1 MMARFGRSL
10 SSEWRKVTAT
20 KTWWILA
27 LVFLG
32 YAAMMAAPFAFLYG
46 EIAGQG
52 TGAAALTDTA
62 ALTVYST
69 TATFGYVIPLVF
81 GALAAT
87 NELRHGTL
95 GVTFAIEPRRGIVL
109 AGKAAALA
117 IVGAILA
124 LAGLFGAV
132 GAGVPV
138 LAYHG
143 GLALAGTAA
152 APAIVGATLAL
163 AGLFGAVGAGVPVL
177 AYNEVPTL
185 LAEGGTWGLFLRVA
199 IAIAMWAIIGFG
211 VGLIVKN
218 QAFAIVLAIGFTQF
232 IEPVLRIG
240 AQAWEWSA
248 TLGKFLPGAAMDSF
262 VGASALNDMAATD
275 PSMPEMNTSLGM
287 GAGFGVLAAY
297 AVVSCAIGWV
307 LRLRADVD

>member
-138 LAYHG
+138 LAY
-143 GLALAGTAA
+143 
-152 APAIVGATLAL
+152 
-163 AGLFGAVGAGVPVL
+163 
-177 AYNEVPTL
+177 NDVPTL

-199 IAIAMWAIIGFG
+199 VAIAMWAIIGFG

-275 PSMPEMNTSLGM
+275 PSMPEMNASLGM

>member
-52 TGAAALTDTA
+52 TDAAALTDTA

-138 LAYHG
+138 LAY
-143 GLALAGTAA
+143 
-152 APAIVGATLAL
+152 
-163 AGLFGAVGAGVPVL
+163 
-177 AYNEVPTL
+177 NDVPTL

-199 IAIAMWAIIGFG
+199 VAIAMWAIIGFG

-275 PSMPEMNTSLGM
+275 PSMPEMNASLGM

>member
-1 MMARFGRSL
+1 MIARFGRSL

-27 LVFLG
+27 LVFLA
-32 YAAMMAAPFAFLYG
+32 YAAMMAAPFAFLFG
-46 EIAGQG
+46 EVAGQAPE
-52 TGAAALTDTA
+52 AAAFTESA

-109 AGKAAALA
+109 GGKAAALA

-124 LAGLFGAV
+124 VAGL
-132 GAGVPV
+132 
-138 LAYHG
+138 L
-143 GLALAGTAA
+143 
-152 APAIVGATLAL
+152 
-163 AGLFGAVGAGVPVL
+163 GAVGAGVPVL
-177 AYNEVPTL
+177 AYNDVPTL
-185 LAEGGTWGLFLRVA
+185 LAEVGTWGLFLRVA
-199 IAIAMWAIIGFG
+199 IAVAMWAIIGFG

-275 PSMPEMNTSLGM
+275 PTMPEMSTSLGM

>member
-138 LAYHG
+138 LAY
-143 GLALAGTAA
+143 
-152 APAIVGATLAL
+152 
-163 AGLFGAVGAGVPVL
+163 
-177 AYNEVPTL
+177 NDVPTL
-185 LAEGGTWGLFLRVA
+185 LAEGGTWGLLLRVA
-199 IAIAMWAIIGFG
+199 LAIAMWG
-211 VGLIVKN
+211 VSGGGGGRIVQN
-218 QAFAIVLAIGFTQF
+218 H
-232 IEPVLRIG
+232 
-240 AQAWEWSA
+240 
-248 TLGKFLPGAAMDSF
+248 
-262 VGASALNDMAATD
+262 
-275 PSMPEMNTSLGM
+275 
-287 GAGFGVLAAY
+287 
-297 AVVSCAIGWV
+297 AVA
-307 LRLRADVD
+307 

>member
-1 MMARFGRSL
+1 MIARFGRSL

-32 YAAMMAAPFAFLYG
+32 YAAMMAAPFAFLFG
-46 EIAGQG
+46 EIAGPAPD
-52 TGAAALTDTA
+52 AAALTDSA

-117 IVGAILA
+117 IVGAI
-124 LAGLFGAV
+124 
-132 GAGVPV
+132 
-138 LAYHG
+138 
-143 GLALAGTAA
+143 
-152 APAIVGATLAL
+152 LAL